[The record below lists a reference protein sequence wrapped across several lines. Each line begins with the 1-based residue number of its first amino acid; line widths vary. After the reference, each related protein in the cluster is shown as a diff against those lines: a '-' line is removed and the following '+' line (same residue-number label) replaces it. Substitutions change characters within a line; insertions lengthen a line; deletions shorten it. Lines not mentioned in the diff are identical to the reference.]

1 MHLTDIPP
9 VCCSVCFQQKPDDI
23 HIDMD
28 AAYDGPILDSE
39 GTRFSIDDII
49 ICEACARAAVELL
62 PEARAKEQE
71 VADLL
76 SQYDALLSYSVRLGA
91 GIKELE
97 KAIQMQLKP
106 LTPQQ
111 PGRRPHGGA
120 VKVKV

>member
-28 AAYDGPILDSE
+28 AAYEGPILDSE

-49 ICEACARAAVELL
+49 ICERCIRAAVGML
-62 PEARAKEQE
+62 PESREQE
-71 VADLL
+71 QKTIDLL
-76 SQYDALLSYSVRLGA
+76 SQYDALLTYSVRLAA

-97 KAIQMQLKP
+97 RALQMQLKP
-106 LTPQQ
+106 LGPQQ
-111 PGRRPHGGA
+111 PVRRPHGGA